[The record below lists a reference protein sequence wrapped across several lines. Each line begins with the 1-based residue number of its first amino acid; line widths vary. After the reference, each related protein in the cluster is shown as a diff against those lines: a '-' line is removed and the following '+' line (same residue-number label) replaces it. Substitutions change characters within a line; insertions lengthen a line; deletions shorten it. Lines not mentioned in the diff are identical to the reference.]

1 MPWHNPVLLNVL
13 GMILLGMPLEL
24 CPVVHR
30 MKQFKKLVAGELE
43 GEVMHERVWVSVS
56 LAKLS
61 GEGKDWRISGLIFSS
76 CLLLPS
82 AGV

>member
-1 MPWHNPVLLNVL
+1 MHNPVLLNVL
-13 GMILLGMPLEL
+13 RMIPLGTALEL
-24 CPVVHR
+24 YPVVHR
-30 MKQFKKLVAGELE
+30 MKQFEKLVAGELE

-61 GEGKDWRISGLIFSS
+61 GEAKDWRIFGLIFSS
-76 CLLLPS
+76 CLQLPS